1 VNVFICTF
9 FFISFVFPVL
19 PFIALLVRRC
29 DFLGRVSFA
38 HLLILNIIFIAFFF
52 RVPCRWCPDF
62 IAVYCAA
69 GICGQRA
76 SEAERSKMNADA
88 ECADRYAIEFIPSA
102 LWLMRY
108 DAALPSEPESAS
120 RDGYGAHPP
129 CLSVSMSMSTM
140 SIYYF
145 SCCFS
150 LPLLSEC

>member
-1 VNVFICTF
+1 MNVFICTF

-102 LWLMRY
+102 L
-108 DAALPSEPESAS
+108 
-120 RDGYGAHPP
+120 
-129 CLSVSMSMSTM
+129 C
-140 SIYYF
+140 
-145 SCCFS
+145 
-150 LPLLSEC
+150 